1 MATNV
6 KPNFLSLVILA
17 SQQMNDANAKTGV
30 RGEGRTRVIA
40 RPLDARLGGQGVNQ
54 NLKQRI

>member
-1 MATNV
+1 MTITV
-6 KPNFLSLVILA
+6 KPDLLGLAILA
-17 SQQMNDANAKTGV
+17 WQRMNHASAKTGV
-30 RGEGRTRVIA
+30 RGGAMTRVTA